1 MHGLDV
7 FRMVIASGSSHS
19 SRLFV
24 IRYDVATVGKFPV
37 TDGALPF
44 LLDDF
49 SIQQFAHLGWRTKFT
64 ISPRVVLVFDALNAK
79 LKSALFPRLLA
90 SAAEQ
95 RTMDWAVFVP
105 TEFHGYAPV

>member
-19 SRLFV
+19 FRLSV
-24 IRYDVATVGKFPV
+24 VRYDVATVGKFPV

-64 ISPRVVLVFDALNAK
+64 ISPRVVLVVDALNTK
-79 LKSALFPRLLA
+79 LKPAFFPSLLA
-90 SAAEQ
+90 PAAE
-95 RTMDWAVFVP
+95 
-105 TEFHGYAPV
+105 E